1 MKCVSAIGKPIGEDE
16 TVFFRSR
23 SDSTE
28 SSEDERF
35 DLRMPEWS
43 LDDMILNAET
53 AQEID
58 SVCAKVEYHSVLYEQ
73 WGLARIDPH
82 GNRVAVSLYGPP
94 GTGKTMC
101 AEALARRFGKPI
113 LEVDYADV
121 ESKYV
126 GETPKNIR
134 AAFKKAEE
142 SGALLFFDE
151 ADSILGKRMT
161 TVTQSA
167 DHSVNVSRAV
177 MLRQMDLFSGI
188 VVFATNLARNYDA
201 AFVRRI
207 PYHIY
212 MPLPDE
218 AGRRR
223 LWDRLVPVEMP
234 GRDELDTLELVRS
247 SDGLS
252 GGDIKNV
259 VILAATRAVQRKGD
273 SRRITTDDLSQALES
288 VIKAK
293 RDVGAVDNGVVDI
306 REVPVLAQHV
316 QAINA

>member
-1 MKCVSAIGKPIGEDE
+1 MKQVPTIGKPIGEDE
-16 TVFFRSR
+16 TTIFRPR
-23 SDSTE
+23 PDRAE
-28 SSEDERF
+28 FSEGERF
-35 DLRMPEWS
+35 DIRMPSWS

-53 AQEID
+53 VQDID
-58 SVCAKVEYHSVLYEQ
+58 AVCAKIEYHSVLYDQ
-73 WGLARIDPH
+73 WGLARIDPN

-101 AEALARRFGKPI
+101 AEALAHRFGKPI

-134 AAFKKAEE
+134 AAFNKAREC
-142 SGALLFFDE
+142 GALLFFDE

-188 VVFATNLARNYDA
+188 VMFATNLARNYDP

-218 AGRRR
+218 VGRQR
-223 LWDRLVPVEMP
+223 LWNKLVPTEMP
-234 GRDELDTLELVRS
+234 GRNGLDTLELARLS
-247 SDGLS
+247 GGLS

-259 VILAATRAVQRKGD
+259 VILAATTAVQRKGD
-273 SRRITTDDLSQALES
+273 SRRITTDDLARALES
-288 VIKAK
+288 IFRAK
-293 RDVGAVDNGVVDI
+293 RDVGAAESAVTDISETLTLDQLRDAMNG
-306 REVPVLAQHV
+306 
-316 QAINA
+316 

>member
-1 MKCVSAIGKPIGEDE
+1 LKALPTVGRPITDNETMIFAKASAQAQMSNTD
-16 TVFFRSR
+16 
-23 SDSTE
+23 
-28 SSEDERF
+28 RF
-35 DLRMPEWS
+35 EAREPVWS
-43 LDDMILNAET
+43 LDDMVLSKET

-58 SVCAKVEYHSVLYEQ
+58 SVCAKIEYHGVLYDE
-73 WGLARIDPH
+73 WGLSKIDPR
-82 GNRVAVSLYGPP
+82 GDRVAVSLYGPP

-101 AEALARRFGKPI
+101 AEALARRFEKPI

-134 AAFKKAEE
+134 AAFKKAQE

-161 TVTQSA
+161 NVTQSA

-188 VVFATNLARNYDA
+188 VVFATNLARNYDP

-207 PYHIY
+207 LYHIH

-218 AGRRR
+218 ASRRR
-223 LWDRLVPVEMP
+223 LWDRLIPAQMP
-234 GRDELDTLELVRS
+234 GRDSLDTSELAALS
-247 SDGLS
+247 EGLS
-252 GGDIKNV
+252 GGDIKNAL
-259 VILAATRAVQRKGD
+259 ILAATSAVQRRGEA
-273 SRRITTDDLSQALES
+273 RRVSHDDLAAAVKS
-288 VIKAK
+288 VTRA
-293 RDVGAVDNGVVDI
+293 RHDVGAADGIVIDLGGIGD
-306 REVPVLAQHV
+306 Q
-316 QAINA
+316 